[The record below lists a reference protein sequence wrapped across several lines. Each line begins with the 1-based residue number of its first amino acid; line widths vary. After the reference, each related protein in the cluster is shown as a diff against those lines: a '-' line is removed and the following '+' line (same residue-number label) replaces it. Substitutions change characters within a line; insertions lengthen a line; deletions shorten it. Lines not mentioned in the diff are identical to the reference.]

1 MLTVWLFIALLIALN
16 ALYVAAEFGAVSVRR
31 SAVQELADGGD
42 RLAARLV
49 PVLED
54 PVRLDRYIAA
64 CQIGITWSSLVLG
77 AYGQSYLTPA
87 VVPLL
92 EVHSGLSATMAASVA
107 TTGVLIV
114 LTTFQVVLGE
124 LIPKSLALQYPTKTA
139 LYTLPAM
146 KVSLAAYSWFLSFLN
161 GSGLAILRVL
171 GFKHTGHGHIHSP
184 EEIEL
189 LIAESRDGGL
199 LEPEEHERLRRALRL
214 VSRPVRQLMVP
225 RGRVA
230 AIHIDATPDQLV
242 AQLKRS
248 PYTRLP
254 VFAASPDQITGLL
267 HSKDVVSFLIEH
279 GRVPSPREVMR
290 PLARIPETVKADRLI
305 TFFRERKTHQ
315 ACVVDEHSV
324 VGLVTVGDLLHELL
338 GDSSGHFRAGQPAPE
353 RLPDGRVR
361 LPGLLRID
369 EAEPWLGIALESPA
383 DTLAG
388 HVMHVLGKVP
398 AAGERL
404 HIGPV
409 EIEVGKVDGGTI
421 VSLIV
426 LPAPPAQESTN
437 G

>member
-1 MLTVWLFIALLIALN
+1 MRSTWRRN
-16 ALYVAAEFGAVSVRR
+16 FGAVSVRR
-31 SAVQELADGGD
+31 SAVQELADGGN

-49 PVLED
+49 PVLQD
-54 PVRLDRYIAA
+54 PARLDRYIAA

-77 AYGQSYLTPA
+77 AYSQSYLTPA

-92 EVHSGLSATMAASVA
+92 EVHAGLSATMAASVA
-107 TTGVLIV
+107 TAGVLIV
-114 LTTFQVVLGE
+114 MTTFQVVLGE

-225 RGRVA
+225 RGRVV

-290 PLARIPETVKADRLI
+290 PLAR
-305 TFFRERKTHQ
+305 FRRRSRPT
-315 ACVVDEHSV
+315 A
-324 VGLVTVGDLLHELL
+324 
-338 GDSSGHFRAGQPAPE
+338 
-353 RLPDGRVR
+353 
-361 LPGLLRID
+361 
-369 EAEPWLGIALESPA
+369 
-383 DTLAG
+383 
-388 HVMHVLGKVP
+388 
-398 AAGERL
+398 
-404 HIGPV
+404 
-409 EIEVGKVDGGTI
+409 
-421 VSLIV
+421 
-426 LPAPPAQESTN
+426 
-437 G
+437 